1 MISRG
6 SKGSPGGRPFAQ
18 NRGVG
23 PLEPFPSLLRPLAF
37 PLAFPWTPP
46 LFPVALNGPQGT
58 LKGSRRPGWRALKH
72 SP

>member
-46 LFPVALNGPQGT
+46 LCFLWPLM
-58 LKGSRRPGWRALKH
+58 ALKAL
-72 SP
+72 